1 MREPRSGFSGVAVLS
16 RLPGSEP
23 FVGPVGPVGPLG
35 PLGSVAVGSVGVS
48 GFSLGVLTEPM

>member
-1 MREPRSGFSGVAVLS
+1 VD
-16 RLPGSEP
+16 
-23 FVGPVGPVGPLG
+23 PVG